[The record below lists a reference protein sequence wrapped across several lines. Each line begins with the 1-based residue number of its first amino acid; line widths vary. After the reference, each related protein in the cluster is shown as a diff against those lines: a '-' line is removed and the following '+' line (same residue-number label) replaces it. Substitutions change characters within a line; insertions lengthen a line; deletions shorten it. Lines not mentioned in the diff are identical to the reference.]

1 MCVKIKI
8 KGFFEIV
15 LFHSILEHSVGNTKY
30 LSLYFKNNNM
40 EIDLTADLSILKSK
54 LNDLE
59 MKKQRLRQRQDKID
73 DLALDTLYKMEALL
87 AKVKSVQNLA
97 SNEETTTS
105 ASNDYGVQS
114 EKQRGNFTTSCER
127 AHCSPK
133 ILKSAMVQ
141 LICIFTASI
150 LNTCWR

>member
-1 MCVKIKI
+1 M
-8 KGFFEIV
+8 
-15 LFHSILEHSVGNTKY
+15 
-30 LSLYFKNNNM
+30 
-40 EIDLTADLSILKSK
+40 TADLSILKSK

-97 SNEETTTS
+97 SNKETTTS

-127 AHCSPK
+127 AHCALK
-133 ILKSAMVQ
+133 ILKSTMGQ
-141 LICIFTASI
+141 LMCINFKHKLEMGANVKHFSGEFCVF
-150 LNTCWR
+150 LHFSPK

>member
-1 MCVKIKI
+1 
-8 KGFFEIV
+8 
-15 LFHSILEHSVGNTKY
+15 
-30 LSLYFKNNNM
+30 M

-127 AHCSPK
+127 AHCALK
-133 ILKSAMVQ
+133 ILKSTMSQ
-141 LICIFTASI
+141 LMCINFKHKLEMGANVKHFSGEFCVF
-150 LNTCWR
+150 LHFSPK

>member
-1 MCVKIKI
+1 
-8 KGFFEIV
+8 
-15 LFHSILEHSVGNTKY
+15 
-30 LSLYFKNNNM
+30 M

-97 SNEETTTS
+97 SSNEETTTLS

-127 AHCSPK
+127 AHCALK
-133 ILKSAMVQ
+133 ILKSTMGQ
-141 LICIFTASI
+141 LMCINFKLKLEMGANVKHFSGEFCVFQHSSPKSLCTIFTI
-150 LNTCWR
+150 LLTL

>member
-1 MCVKIKI
+1 
-8 KGFFEIV
+8 
-15 LFHSILEHSVGNTKY
+15 
-30 LSLYFKNNNM
+30 M

-97 SNEETTTS
+97 SSNEETTTLS

-114 EKQRGNFTTSCER
+114 EKQQGNFTTSCVLARYTISSNLNIHKSSCGFGFWASDPLIER
-127 AHCSPK
+127 
-133 ILKSAMVQ
+133 I
-141 LICIFTASI
+141 
-150 LNTCWR
+150 

>member
-1 MCVKIKI
+1 MEVDFLLQYYYIAYACYVC
-8 KGFFEIV
+8 
-15 LFHSILEHSVGNTKY
+15 SR
-30 LSLYFKNNNM
+30 YFKNNKM

-97 SNEETTTS
+97 SSNEETTTLS

-114 EKQRGNFTTSCER
+114 EKQQGNFTTSCVLAR
-127 AHCSPK
+127 YTFF
-133 ILKSAMVQ
+133 IKSQ
-141 LICIFTASI
+141 HS
-150 LNTCWR
+150 